1 MVQEND
7 GYVCVACSYNNVPY
21 FSGNFLLHTL
31 PAAKLPATL
40 GGVARSYL
48 IQAMSLSPKRV
59 DIVFGD
65 YPSPSV
71 KDCDRKC
78 RGIDD
83 SQLYAIGGPEQI
95 RRKNFESALS
105 SRSFKQQFPL
115 FLAEEWHDQSYDH
128 IIDARDVYVEI
139 PDYCYHCYVLGGQVV
154 SE

>member
-1 MVQEND
+1 MVQKND
-7 GYVCVACSYNNVPY
+7 GYVCVAFSYNNVPY

-48 IQAMSLSPKRV
+48 QAMSLSPKRV
-59 DIVFGD
+59 DIVFDD

-78 RGIDD
+78 RADD
-83 SQLYAIGGPEQI
+83 SQLYAIGGPQQI

>member
-48 IQAMSLSPKRV
+48 QAMSLSPKRV
-59 DIVFGD
+59 DIVFDD

-71 KDCDRKC
+71 NDCERKR

-83 SQLYAIGGPEQI
+83 SQRYAIGGPEQI

-115 FLAEEWHDQSYDH
+115 FLAE
-128 IIDARDVYVEI
+128 
-139 PDYCYHCYVLGGQVV
+139 
-154 SE
+154 